1 MLKNTFHHIP
11 GIGLRTENRIWD
23 RGILDWTEFTE
34 NAGSLLS
41 RRQSKTAAK
50 YIDES
55 HKQLGGEN
63 PVYFADLLPAGL
75 HWRFFPEFRRQSVYL
90 DIETTG
96 MESVSAITTISMYDG
111 NRIRWYVDGD
121 NLESF
126 VDDIFNYKVVITY
139 NGKGFDIPFIENQ
152 FRIKLNHAHIDLR
165 YILAGMG
172 FKGGLKGCERQL
184 GVDRGLL
191 AGVDGYF
198 AVLLWNDYIRN
209 GNDRALETLLAYNIE
224 DTVNLEKLMVI
235 AYNMKIKDTPFH
247 RQNLLDFPLSPVL
260 PFQPDLL
267 TIERIKRDLFR
278 W

>member
-11 GIGLRTENRIWD
+11 GIGAKMEQRIWD
-23 RGILDWTEFTE
+23 RGIHDWTQFTG
-34 NAGSLLS
+34 NAGSLIS
-41 RRQSKTAAK
+41 RQRTKTAEQ

-55 HKQLGGEN
+55 HQQLAKDN
-63 PVYFADLLPAGL
+63 PVYFADLLPVQL
-75 HWRFFPEFRRQSVYL
+75 HWRLFPEFRHQTVYL

-96 MESVSAITTISMYDG
+96 MDAYSAITTIAMYDG
-111 NRIRWYVDGD
+111 DRIRWYVDGD
-121 NLESF
+121 NLENF
-126 VDDIFNYKVVITY
+126 VDDIFKYKVVITY

-152 FRIKLNHAHIDLR
+152 FRIKLDHAHIDLR
-165 YILAGMG
+165 YVLAGMG

-184 GVDRGLL
+184 GLDRGLL
-191 AGVDGYF
+191 SGVDGYF
-198 AVLLWNDYIRN
+198 AVLLWNDYVRN
-209 GNDRALETLLAYNIE
+209 GNDRALETLLAYNME
-224 DTVNLEKLMVI
+224 DTVNLEKLTVI

-247 RQNLLDFPLSPVL
+247 GQNFLDFPLSPVL